1 MPDMDLRY
9 ILLAGLAIA
18 LLFAAFTDIRSRH
31 IGNRLNLGIA
41 LGAPLYWWASGLAPW
56 PGMVWQLGVAL
67 VTFTALLAVFKFGGI
82 GGGDVKLLTALALWF
97 PPALFFKLIF
107 MASVIGGL
115 MTTVASLLNLKPAI
129 GGIARRFVIFSSAAL
144 SVLVLI
150 YAAWVMMGGAP
161 LNLTSLGQGLAF
173 GLFMLVLAYVGI
185 GSIVM
190 ARAQRGKL
198 RIPYGVAISTGGVWT
213 LAAHL
218 LPLIHHTVPTGG
230 LG

>member
-18 LLFAAFTDIRSRH
+18 LLVAAFTDIRSRH
-31 IGNRLNLGIA
+31 IGNGLNLGIA

-56 PGMVWQLGVAL
+56 PDMAWQLGVAL
-67 VTFTALLAVFKFGGI
+67 VTFTVLLGVFKFGGI

-107 MASVIGGL
+107 MASVVGGL
-115 MTTVASLLNLKPAI
+115 MTTVASLINLKPAS
-129 GGIARRFVIFSSAAL
+129 GGAGRRFVIYSSAAL

-161 LNLTSLGQGLAF
+161 LDLTGVGQGAAF
-173 GLFMLVLAYVGI
+173 ALFMLVLAYVGA

-190 ARAQRGKL
+190 ARSQRGKL
-198 RIPYGVAISTGGVWT
+198 RIPYGVAISLGGVWT

-218 LPLIHHTVPTGG
+218 LPLIHHAARPGG
-230 LG
+230 VG